1 MSEIKRDVEFL
12 VFEDKG
18 VVVCKLHNCKYV
30 AIKRIDKYTGGKL
43 VIKMGNVN
51 YRPSNLDY
59 RPSNYYFIDDT
70 FVGVAHCTP
79 EDKFN
84 LEYGKKLALTRA
96 KAKRGR
102 AINKVIE
109 KYVADI
115 QNRLARLIKEGIHK
129 VPDEKEID
137 EVRKD

>member
-1 MSEIKRDVEFL
+1 MEEIKRDVEFL

-30 AIKRIDKYTGGKL
+30 ALKRIDKYTGGKL
-43 VIKMGNVN
+43 VIKIGGMN
-51 YRPSNLDY
+51 YCSSTYL
-59 RPSNYYFIDDT
+59 IDDI
-70 FVGVAHCTP
+70 FVGVAHCAP
-79 EDKFN
+79 EDKFD

-102 AINKVIE
+102 AVNRAIESFIN
-109 KYVADI
+109 
-115 QNRLARLIKEGIHK
+115 NMHLRLLKLAAEGIHK

>member
-1 MSEIKRDVEFL
+1 MEEIKRDVEFL

-18 VVVCKLHNCKYV
+18 VVVCKLHNCKYI
-30 AIKRIDKYTGGKL
+30 AEKRIWKYFKIT
-43 VIKMGNVN
+43 VMDRYI
-51 YRPSNLDY
+51 
-59 RPSNYYFIDDT
+59 IDDV
-70 FVGVAHCTP
+70 FVGVAHCAP

-102 AINKVIE
+102 AINKAVENFI
-109 KYVADI
+109 
-115 QNRLARLIKEGIHK
+115 NNTHLRLLRLAAEGIHK
-129 VPDEKEID
+129 VPDEKEVD